1 MIGVLFGNK
10 HTFDDWNLVLTE
22 KTIGLPS
29 PKTFSVDVEGA
40 DGVLDTSDIL
50 TGEIKFKNR
59 TLEFSF
65 TMLDKYED
73 FQDKITEIA
82 NYLHGQKLRIILDE
96 DDTHYYVGRCSIDQ
110 WASDK
115 RIGRIVV
122 KCDCE
127 PYKYDLIET
136 VVSVSVIGE
145 KLVTIR
151 GKRRTINPVVK
162 CSDSMTMTVDG
173 HSVILKT
180 GENLII
186 DFFIREGENVIKF
199 TGNGNV
205 TISFTGGE
213 L

>member
-1 MIGVLFGNK
+1 MIGVLFGKK

-29 PKTFSVDVEGA
+29 PKTSSVDVEGA

-145 KLVTIR
+145 KLITIR

-173 HSVILKT
+173 FTVNLNK